1 MKLALLM
8 LLLVLSQQVLYEEG
22 IALVSGES
30 WHLHQGYTLTVRG
43 VDIEGSLVWVD
54 IRLNNTTVASRVVPL
69 GSMLG
74 IYRSGGVLVSVYGT
88 QETISNYEQNTSA
101 TRVMLIEVMDI
112 YTGTYQDMVLF
123 NVSQYTDPSLP
134 LTTPLS
140 SSSSPPSIGVTPTPP
155 HPMAPQLAGWWYGA
169 ALSVLVLLWV
179 LFKRRLK

>member
-1 MKLALLM
+1 MKLALLT
-8 LLLVLSQQVLYEEG
+8 LLLVLSQPVLYEEG

-30 WHLHQGYTLTVRG
+30 WHLHQGYTIAVRG

-74 IYRSGGVLVSVYGT
+74 IYRNGGVLLSVYGT
-88 QETISNYEQNTSA
+88 QTNISDYEQNTTA
-101 TRVMLIEVMDI
+101 TRVMLIEVTDI

-123 NVSQYTDPSLP
+123 KVTQYTDPFLP
-134 LTTPLS
+134 LTTPLP
-140 SSSSPPSIGVTPTPP
+140 SSSSPSSIGATPP
-155 HPMAPQLAGWWYGA
+155 PPQPTAPQLAGWWYGA

-179 LFKRRLK
+179 LFRRRLK